1 MAYKYSVGVCT
12 PALDSCGINKFSF
25 KVTSKTNWLTV
36 GVCNLDQVRIKNFDN
51 QYNQDDVGMWVCS
64 SNAEVYNNNKA
75 YTSDGIKFEQGHV
88 IKCIFDADEKT
99 IKIINSTTRQKFVLN
114 MKNHEKYDEFY
125 ACVLCNNIGDT
136 IEIID
141 FEDDDLDID

>member
-1 MAYKYSVGVCT
+1 
-12 PALDSCGINKFSF
+12 
-25 KVTSKTNWLTV
+25 
-36 GVCNLDQVRIKNFDN
+36 
-51 QYNQDDVGMWVCS
+51 
-64 SNAEVYNNNKA
+64 
-75 YTSDGIKFEQGHV
+75 
-88 IKCIFDADEKT
+88 
-99 IKIINSTTRQKFVLN
+99 